1 LDFDLSLRIEN
12 AKGIVGASA
21 VYAMALNMGIETETT
36 RNYLGIVYTETIKT
50 EIWSEIIHTE
60 IYLNRNFIK
69 NPKV

>member
-50 EIWSEIIHTE
+50 EI
-60 IYLNRNFIK
+60 
-69 NPKV
+69 